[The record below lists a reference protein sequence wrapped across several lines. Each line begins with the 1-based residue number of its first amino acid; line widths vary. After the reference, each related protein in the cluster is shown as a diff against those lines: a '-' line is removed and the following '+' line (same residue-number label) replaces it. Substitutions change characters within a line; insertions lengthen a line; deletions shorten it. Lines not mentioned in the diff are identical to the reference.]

1 MYQYK
6 KDPYSYQEAIKLKHE
21 ENIAIAK
28 EHNVKKS
35 KIVNRIVL
43 HIIVT

>member
-6 KDPYSYQEAIKLKHE
+6 KDSYNYEEAIKLKHE

-35 KIVNRIVL
+35 KIINTIVL